1 MESKRL
7 SKLSYALSYEI
18 NMINHIIKAMFI
30 YSCEFEIIKNRNMKL
45 NMNDKTEIMVSYD
58 KKIQF

>member
-18 NMINHIIKAMFI
+18 NMINHILKPTLL

-45 NMNDKTEIMVSYD
+45 NMK
-58 KKIQF
+58 

>member
-18 NMINHIIKAMFI
+18 NMINHILKPILL

-45 NMNDKTEIMVSYD
+45 NMK
-58 KKIQF
+58 

>member
-18 NMINHIIKAMFI
+18 NMINHILKPTLL
-30 YSCEFEIIKNRNMKL
+30 YSCEFEIIKNA
-45 NMNDKTEIMVSYD
+45 EINAEIVRLKNLLFILFY
-58 KKIQF
+58 